1 MLSSLGAPRAA
12 PWAMPTSSVGETLA
26 AVRSRRYDFCRVM
39 GKGKESP
46 AAPMASD
53 VARAHY
59 FQAHGLTAESPEAL
73 NAALRQA
80 IGTLRRT
87 LYAPSISELTPQ
99 EVAALRQAGADVDEH
114 PDGDDPVAA
123 YVAAFGAILA
133 TSLSPAQAA
142 ARLGGVTQVRVR
154 QLIADGTLYAVR
166 IDGRW
171 KIPVFQFQPDGLVP
185 NIGVVNAVVP
195 RTLDAVS
202 VVRWYTTPDD
212 ELETPDGHPLSPL
225 AWLQG
230 GRNPAPVVEIARDL

>member
-1 MLSSLGAPRAA
+1 MGTIPSQ
-12 PWAMPTSSVGETLA
+12 PTSLPSA
-26 AVRSRRYDFCRVM
+26 RSWPPASRR
-39 GKGKESP
+39 
-46 AAPMASD
+46 
-53 VARAHY
+53 
-59 FQAHGLTAESPEAL
+59 
-73 NAALRQA
+73 
-80 IGTLRRT
+80 
-87 LYAPSISELTPQ
+87 
-99 EVAALRQAGADVDEH
+99 
-114 PDGDDPVAA
+114 
-123 YVAAFGAILA
+123 
-133 TSLSPAQAA
+133 AQAA

-230 GRNPAPVVEIARDL
+230 GRNPAPGHGETRDRARQSVTLRATVTSRAIA